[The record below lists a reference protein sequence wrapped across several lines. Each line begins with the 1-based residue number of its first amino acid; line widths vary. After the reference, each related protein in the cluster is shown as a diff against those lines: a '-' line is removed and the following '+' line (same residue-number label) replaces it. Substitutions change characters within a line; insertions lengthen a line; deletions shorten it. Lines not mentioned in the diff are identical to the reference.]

1 MSSFLISVKVVIP
14 LLILMLLGT
23 LLRKLGLVDEE
34 TLSKMDNI
42 GFRVFLPTQLFYSLY
57 RTDRNLSVY
66 AKPLVTSLIFIGII
80 FVVSLVVFTLLEK
93 DPLRRG
99 PMIQCEIRINFTI
112 FGMAIVTMLYGAE
125 NTGLIAVMAAII
137 IPITST
143 IAAILF
149 EIYRGGKVGVG
160 RIALNAI
167 KNPFLI
173 GAALGALFLLLR
185 IPLPSPIESVVKDL
199 SNMATPFCLIVLGG
213 SIHMDQ
219 LRGKGRSLAMAVIGK
234 SFIIPAV
241 FIPAAVWLGFRGQE
255 LAALAIAM
263 ACPTAVSG
271 FTLARQS
278 GADGELAGQLV
289 VVTTLCS
296 VFTMFLT
303 IWILTAQG
311 LI

>member
-14 LLILMLLGT
+14 LLILMLLGAF
-23 LLRKLGLVDEE
+23 LRRLGLLDDE
-34 TLSKMDNI
+34 TLKKMDNI

-57 RTDRNLSVY
+57 RTDRDLSAY
-66 AKPLVTSLIFIGII
+66 SKPLLTSIIFIAII
-80 FVVSLVVFTLLEK
+80 FVVSLIVFTLLEK

-99 PMIQCEIRINFTI
+99 PMIQCEIRINFAI
-112 FGMAIVTMLYGAE
+112 FAMAIVTMLYGEE

-143 IAAILF
+143 IAAVLF

-160 RIALNAI
+160 RIALNAL

-185 IPLPSPIESVVKDL
+185 IPLPSPVESVVRDL
-199 SNMATPFCLIVLGG
+199 GSMATPFCLIVLGG
-213 SIHMDQ
+213 SIHLSQ
-219 LRGKGRSLAMAVIGK
+219 FHGKGRSLAMAVIGK
-234 SFIIPAV
+234 SVLIPLI
-241 FIPAAVWLGFRGQE
+241 FIPAAIWLGFRGQE
-255 LAALAIAM
+255 LAAIAIAM

-296 VFTMFLT
+296 TFTMFLV